1 MESISVLQIA
11 TYLFF
16 IFIVIAFIVKLIGYA
31 RMPVHLRWELYPL
44 AGETKR
50 PWGGSYLEESE
61 WWTRPSEG
69 KSFLG
74 EMKFMGREVLFFKE
88 YYHRNKGFWSIVY
101 PFHIGIFLFAGF
113 IVMLFIGAFTMLGGV
128 TVAAEFASIWGRLVY
143 YATLIMGGAGFILGI
158 IGSVSLLMRRIIDK
172 SLQPYARRVDY
183 FNLLFILAVLLTGLL
198 SWAVTDFTFTTAR
211 EYARNMITLSAAGNV
226 APIMAAHIILLALLL
241 AYMPF
246 TNMMHFFAKWFTYHK
261 VRWDDVPNL
270 RGSKLER
277 ELGPLLNQPLGW
289 SASHIKPAIQYWS
302 DIAQGDT
309 QQHTAHIKKGVSE

>member
-1 MESISVLQIA
+1 VESISGLQIA

-16 IFIVIAFIVKLIGYA
+16 IFIVVAFIVKLIGYA

-61 WWTRPSEG
+61 WWTKPREE

-88 YYHRNKGFWSIVY
+88 YFHRNKGLWSIVY
-101 PFHIGIFLFAGF
+101 PFHIGVFLFVGF

-128 TVAAEFASIWGRLVY
+128 TVAAESASVWGRLVY
-143 YATLIMGGAGFILGI
+143 YVTLIMGGAGFILGI

-198 SWAVTDFTFTTAR
+198 SWAITDFTFAAAR
-211 EYARNMITLSAAGNV
+211 EYVRDTITVSGAGNI
-226 APIMAAHIILLALLL
+226 APITAAHIILLALLL
-241 AYMPF
+241 AYVPF

-261 VRWDDVPNL
+261 VRWDDMPNL

-277 ELGPLLNQPLGW
+277 DLGPVLSQPISW
-289 SASHIKPAIQYWS
+289 SAPHVKPVIQYWS
-302 DIAQGDT
+302 DIADT
-309 QQHTAHIKKGVSE
+309 DTVRISAEPKKE